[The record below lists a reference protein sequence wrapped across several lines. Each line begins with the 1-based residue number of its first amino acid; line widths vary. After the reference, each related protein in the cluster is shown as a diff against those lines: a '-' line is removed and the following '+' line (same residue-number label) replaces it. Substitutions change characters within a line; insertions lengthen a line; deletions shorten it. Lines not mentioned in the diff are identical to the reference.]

1 MQPRHLG
8 ALLALLVSAAH
19 AQAPTEQEEDD
30 AVGQSIN
37 YVFATDLG
45 SGVYDLDGRSLQ
57 IYRYTYEKE
66 LRETRSDQLG
76 MRFMLPVTAG
86 FFDFSPLDVVSEG
99 PPTRIDS
106 FSIVPGFEVDK
117 QLPSGWHVIPYV
129 RAGASVASSSVNG
142 FLYGAGVKFENLYDE
157 NVWTVLQR
165 AELAYSGVIYK
176 SDTPND
182 QFFRIRNA
190 FDFTRGTGVKLRGR
204 ELEVGFYS
212 IIDFIGDP
220 PSAPLADAGQ
230 EPFQVEL
237 GVTISSRPRFK
248 IWRFDAPRLGFG
260 YRMAGDLS
268 AWRIVIAAP
277 F

>member
-1 MQPRHLG
+1 MQPRYFG
-8 ALLALLVSAAH
+8 ALLALLAGAAY
-19 AQAPTEQEEDD
+19 AQAPAEQEEDD
-30 AVGQSIN
+30 AVGQSVN

-45 SGVYDLDGRSLQ
+45 SGVYDFDGRSLQ
-57 IYRYTYEKE
+57 IYRFTYEKE

-76 MRFMLPVTAG
+76 VRFKLPVTAG

-106 FSIVPGFEVDK
+106 FSVVPGFELDK
-117 QLPSGWHVIPYV
+117 ALPSGWHVIPYV
-129 RAGASVASSSVNG
+129 RAGASVASSSVDG
-142 FLYGAGVKFENLYDE
+142 ILYGAGVKFENLYDVE
-157 NVWTVLQR
+157 EWTVLQR
-165 AELAYSGVIYK
+165 AELAYSGVIYRK
-176 SDTPND
+176 ETPND
-182 QFFRIRNA
+182 QFFRIRQG
-190 FDFTRGTGVKLRGR
+190 FDFTRGMGVRLRGH
-204 ELEVGFYS
+204 ELEFGFYS

-237 GVTISSRPRFK
+237 GITLSSRPRFK
-248 IWRFDAPRLGFG
+248 IWRFDTPRVGFG

-268 AWRIVIAAP
+268 AWRIVLGVP